1 VKQGEL
7 IGVLH
12 LENKLASHVF
22 TPSRIS
28 VLELLS
34 SQAAVA
40 LENARLYSDL
50 RMSEERWRNL
60 FENVPVGVALIGSHG
75 RYVETNPALRRMT
88 GYSEAELRHL
98 SPVNIT
104 HEDDRAATESI
115 IAASTAGQP
124 GAQRYEKRFRRKDGG
139 VIWAE
144 VSAFLVPVVGS
155 TPLLARVAVD
165 ITDRRRAE
173 DELRHSEAYLAEAQ
187 RLSQTGSFGWDVLSG
202 DIFWSEETFKIFGYD
217 KAPSATLDMVLQR
230 VHPDDLAFVQ
240 RAIDRV
246 TRDGD
251 EIDCAHRL
259 LLPDGSVKYVHAVG
273 HTVKN
278 AAGSIE
284 CVGAV
289 TDVTAATEAD
299 NKLRRAQADLARV
312 TRVTTLG
319 EVTTSIVH
327 EIVQPLSAAV
337 TNGNTCLYWL
347 DDKHLDLAKARPAA
361 ERTVRD
367 AERTTEIIGRIRAL
381 MIRSPPQKREMDM
394 NSVVS
399 AILALTHD
407 EFIKRHILV
416 STELA
421 EALPPV
427 LGDRVQLQQL
437 MLNLI
442 MNGIEAMAS
451 VTGRPKALI
460 ITTRAEG
467 PGRVL
472 TLVRDSGTG
481 LDSETADEIFKP
493 FVTTKPEGTGM
504 GLAICR
510 SIVEAHA
517 GRIWASPGPRQGA
530 VFQFALPTAH

>member
-1 VKQGEL
+1 ML
-7 IGVLH
+7 LH
-12 LENKLASHVF
+12 
-22 TPSRIS
+22 
-28 VLELLS
+28 
-34 SQAAVA
+34 
-40 LENARLYSDL
+40 
-50 RMSEERWRNL
+50 
-60 FENVPVGVALIGSHG
+60 
-75 RYVETNPALRRMT
+75 
-88 GYSEAELRHL
+88 
-98 SPVNIT
+98 
-104 HEDDRAATESI
+104 
-115 IAASTAGQP
+115 
-124 GAQRYEKRFRRKDGG
+124 
-139 VIWAE
+139 
-144 VSAFLVPVVGS
+144 
-155 TPLLARVAVD
+155 
-165 ITDRRRAE
+165 
-173 DELRHSEAYLAEAQ
+173 
-187 RLSQTGSFGWDVLSG
+187 
-202 DIFWSEETFKIFGYD
+202 
-217 KAPSATLDMVLQR
+217 R

-240 RAIDRV
+240 RTLDGV

-251 EIDCAHRL
+251 DLDCAHRL

-289 TDVTAATEAD
+289 TDVTAAKEAED
-299 NKLRRAQADLARV
+299 ELRRAQADLARV

-319 EVTTSIVH
+319 EVTSSIVH

-347 DDKHLDLAKARPAA
+347 DDKHLDLAKARSAA
-361 ERTVRD
+361 ERAARD
-367 AERTTEIIGRIRAL
+367 AKRTTDIIGRIRAL
-381 MIRSPPQKREMDM
+381 MIRSKPQKLELDM

-399 AILALTHD
+399 EILALTHD

-427 LGDRVQLQQL
+427 HGDRVQLQQL

-451 VTGRPKALI
+451 VTGRPKELI
-460 ITTRAEG
+460 IATRADS

-472 TLVRDSGTG
+472 TLVRDSGAG
-481 LDSETADEIFKP
+481 LDPEKAEEIFKP
-493 FVTTKPEGTGM
+493 FVSTKPEGTGM

-517 GRIWASPGPRQGA
+517 GQIWASRGAPYGA
-530 VFQFALPTAH
+530 VFQFTLPTEEGRQLMKGLRFTTRIPAARASRPSWLHHSGCEIAGVERARLSTRACSQR